1 MAYIKSDTEKD
12 KILRNDSNKLQ
23 EQIQNKQK
31 SLGLRGMVAKNNQD
45 AYRQL
50 QDIKNEQNHI
60 RETMTQ
66 AKEKRLKRMKEQRQA
81 KRKTYFEQLKLYLA
95 KQERQQKD
103 AYDSRRITYLDG
115 GFSQYEQIIKM
126 TPYRV
131 LLKQINETEKN
142 GIVIPDQHKDKM
154 SKYKVICF
162 GEGCE
167 YVNEND
173 IVLVE
178 PYSGIEIVSKQDT
191 YRIVYFDNII
201 IKIQE

>member
-23 EQIQNKQK
+23 EQIRNKQK
-31 SLGLRGMVAKNNQD
+31 SLGLRDMVARHNQD

-60 RETMTQ
+60 REAMTQ

-103 AYDSRRITYLDG
+103 AYDSRRITYSDG

-131 LLKQINETEKN
+131 LLKQVNETEKN
-142 GIVIPDQHKDKM
+142 GIIIPDQHKDKM

-178 PYSGIEIVSKQDT
+178 PYSGIEIVSKQDI

-201 IKIQE
+201 IKVQE